1 MWSNANNFLRRWFCL
16 DIFDLLLIYLFM
28 DFCFSFLFVWLKDDL
43 IFHFFRTSPITVQ
56 RQSNHKKLET
66 FFFFGNRFNWAH
78 NFDFPSQIINK
89 VIFEDILAKGREGDL
104 NSLEEVKS
112 VSHTAIYSLTLRWQ
126 YRIDM
131 ENVNCNEKS
140 PVWIVFLHE
149 TV

>member
-43 IFHFFRTSPITVQ
+43 IFHFFRTSPINVQ
-56 RQSNHKKLET
+56 RQSNHKNSSEIDLTEHIILTFLLRLSIKLYSKTSWPREEKEILIHWK
-66 FFFFGNRFNWAH
+66 RLRVY
-78 NFDFPSQIINK
+78 
-89 VIFEDILAKGREGDL
+89 VIQLFT
-104 NSLEEVKS
+104 
-112 VSHTAIYSLTLRWQ
+112 HRWQ

-131 ENVNCNEKS
+131 KNVNCNEKS
-140 PVWIVFLHE
+140 PVWIFFLHE